1 MIKAINFEVLF
12 RENYNK
18 LAEQSRIIWWKGNE
32 LGYND
37 NIYTSDDLL
46 HDLFFSLNTAVV
58 NGSLVE
64 FNDLDHFFAFSYVR
78 MKSLYMNYLKKKWN
92 RSKLERTYFRELG
105 YTYEKA
111 DIFNG
116 VFDNEL
122 NDNDF
127 IKGIGK
133 TELTEFINEIPNEE
147 QRRILLLKM
156 QDVLN
161 EKICSHFGYKQ
172 AELRDKL
179 RNARIKLFKILVAK
193 GVVKPDVEFKNFVG
207 ISTKKGIIHR
217 RISDKKYLY
226 DDYPFTKSYK
236 DKIKFIIHKNR
247 DKIDLDLLPEILKY
261 NEGYQLKKD
270 LREPINYALEQA
282 LCENSCFVLD
292 GIIYLK
298 AS

>member
-1 MIKAINFEVLF
+1 MIKAENFEILF
-12 RENYNK
+12 KENYDK
-18 LAEQSRIIWWKGNE
+18 LTEQSRIIWWKGNQ

-46 HDLFFSLNTAVV
+46 HDLFFSINTAVL

-92 RSKLERTYFRELG
+92 RSKLEKTYFRELG

-116 VFDNEL
+116 IFDYEL

-133 TELTEFINEIPNEE
+133 AELIEFINEIPNEE

-161 EKICSHFGYKQ
+161 EKICKHFGYKQ

-179 RNARIKLFKILVAK
+179 RNARLKLFKILILK
-193 GVVKPDVEFKNFVG
+193 GVVKSNVEFKDFVG
-207 ISTKKGIIHR
+207 ISTVNGVKQR

-226 DDYPFTKSYK
+226 NDYPFTEDYK
-236 DKIKFIIHKNR
+236 EKIKFIIHKNR
-247 DKIDLDLLPEILKY
+247 DKIDLDLLPDILKY
-261 NEGYQLKKD
+261 NEGYQLKKN
-270 LREPINYALEQA
+270 LSTSINYALEKV
-282 LCENSCFVLD
+282 LNENSCFVLD